1 MITHFRNF
9 AKSKWAGG
17 LFALIIL
24 SFLVV
29 GAQSDIF
36 ASLGPRHIISA
47 GDRSVDSM
55 QFRNDFERVRANL
68 QEQAG
73 RPVSY
78 DDMVKENLH
87 VQYLE
92 SQTQRLG
99 FLDWAYKAGIRPGK
113 ELVLAQIR
121 KIPAFF
127 NQITGQFDQELY
139 AQALAQQNLT
149 SQMLE
154 DDLRDQY
161 VTAHVGSAVFAGL
174 QAPRVYAALL
184 AGQAL
189 ESRDG
194 RWFSVTQD
202 MAGRAGAPTDAQLTA
217 FMKENEARLRSPEF
231 RMISLV
237 LFTPGPNDP
246 RPAIT
251 EEQIQE
257 RYEFRKAALADP
269 EKRTFVTLTVP
280 TKEAADKIAA
290 DLRAGKNPSE
300 VAKANNI
307 QLGDYKGTPQA
318 AVGDPAVGAAVFA
331 LAADQVSAPI
341 QGRLGFTVAKVASI
355 QAGQAV
361 TLESA
366 RPALV
371 QELQAEAVKAA
382 TYAKVEQFEK
392 ARQEGKNLA
401 DAATAAKARVI
412 QLPPF
417 TQQGQLPDGQP
428 MNAPRQ
434 VLESAYALTK
444 GGESDVIDAGDG
456 QYFAVRLDD
465 IRPSA
470 LPTLDEVRAPLG
482 QQWTLREN
490 ARLLSA
496 KAEQLA
502 GRVRAGEDI
511 AKVAA
516 EAGAPLTV
524 RTGVQQSRESQAQ
537 VGDGVLRGL
546 FGQSKG
552 QVFSDA
558 QSQTAFVVGRVDA
571 IHAATPVLAAPLA
584 EQARPRLTEELANTL
599 ADRTIAAAALRTK
612 SRNDPALALQ
622 ALGVEAA
629 AAAPAAPA
637 APAPAKK

>member
-1 MITHFRNF
+1 M
-9 AKSKWAGG
+9 
-17 LFALIIL
+17 
-24 SFLVV
+24 
-29 GAQSDIF
+29 
-36 ASLGPRHIISA
+36 
-47 GDRSVDSM
+47 
-55 QFRNDFERVRANL
+55 
-68 QEQAG
+68 
-73 RPVSY
+73 
-78 DDMVKENLH
+78 
-87 VQYLE
+87 
-92 SQTQRLG
+92 
-99 FLDWAYKAGIRPGK
+99 
-113 ELVLAQIR
+113 
-121 KIPAFF
+121 
-127 NQITGQFDQELY
+127 
-139 AQALAQQNLT
+139 
-149 SQMLE
+149 
-154 DDLRDQY
+154 
-161 VTAHVGSAVFAGL
+161 
-174 QAPRVYAALL
+174 
-184 AGQAL
+184 
-189 ESRDG
+189 
-194 RWFSVTQD
+194 
-202 MAGRAGAPTDAQLTA
+202 
-217 FMKENEARLRSPEF
+217 
-231 RMISLV
+231 
-237 LFTPGPNDP
+237 
-246 RPAIT
+246 
-251 EEQIQE
+251 
-257 RYEFRKAALADP
+257 
-269 EKRTFVTLTVP
+269 
-280 TKEAADKIAA
+280 
-290 DLRAGKNPSE
+290 
-300 VAKANNI
+300 AKANNI
-307 QLGDYKGTPQA
+307 QLGDYKATPQA
-318 AVGDPAVGAAVFA
+318 AVGDPAVGAAVFG
-331 LAADQVSAPI
+331 LAVDQVSAPI
-341 QGRLGFTVAKVASI
+341 QGRLGFTVAKLAAI

-366 RPALV
+366 RPALT

-434 VLESAYALTK
+434 VLESAYTLTK

-546 FGQSKG
+546 FGQSKA

-571 IHAATPVLAAPLA
+571 IHAANPALAAPLA

-599 ADRTIAAAALRTK
+599 ADRTIAAAAARTK

-622 ALGVEAA
+622 ALGVEAP

-637 APAPAKK
+637 APASAKK

>member
-1 MITHFRNF
+1 MITLFRNF
-9 AKSKWAGG
+9 AKSKWAAG

-36 ASLGPRHIISA
+36 ANLGPRHIVSA
-47 GDRSVDSM
+47 GDRSVDAA
-55 QFRNDFERVRANL
+55 QFRADFERVRSNL

-78 DDMVKENLH
+78 EDMVKENLLQ
-87 VQYLE
+87 QYLD

-99 FLDWAYKAGIRPGK
+99 FLDWAWKAGIRPGK

-127 NQITGQFDQELY
+127 NQITGQFDKDLY

-149 SQMLE
+149 SEMLE
-154 DDLRDQY
+154 QDLRDQY

-174 QAPRVYAALL
+174 QAPRAYAALL

-189 ESRDG
+189 ETRDG
-194 RWFSVTQD
+194 RWFTVTQD
-202 MAGRAGAPTDAQLTA
+202 MAGRAAAPTDAQLTA
-217 FMKENEARLRSPEF
+217 FMKENEERLRRPEF

-246 RPAIT
+246 RPTVT
-251 EEQIQE
+251 EEQIKE
-257 RYEFRKAALADP
+257 RYEFRKAALAEP

-280 TKEAADKIAA
+280 TKASADKIAA
-290 DLRAGKNPSE
+290 DLRAGQNPAD

-307 QLGDYKGTPQA
+307 QLGDYKATPQA
-318 AVGDPAVGAAVFA
+318 AVGDPAVGAAVFG
-331 LAADQVSAPI
+331 LAVDQVSAPI
-341 QGRLGFTVAKVASI
+341 QGRLGFTVAKVMAV
-355 QAGQAV
+355 QPGKAV

-366 RPALV
+366 RPALT

-401 DAATAAKARVI
+401 AAAEAAKARVI

-434 VLESAYALTK
+434 VLESAYALSK

-465 IRPSA
+465 VRPAA
-470 LPTLDEVRAPLG
+470 LPTLDEVRAPLA

-490 ARLLSA
+490 ARRLSA
-496 KAEQLA
+496 KAEELA

-516 EAGAPLTV
+516 EAGAQLTV

-546 FGQSKG
+546 FGQGKG
-552 QVFSDA
+552 QVFSGQ
-558 QSQTAFVVGRVDA
+558 QSQDSFVVGRVDA
-571 IHAATPVLAAPLA
+571 VHAAVPALAASLA
-584 EQARPRLTEELANTL
+584 EQARPRLTEELANAM
-599 ADRTIAAAALRTK
+599 ADRTIAAAAARTK

-622 ALGVEAA
+622 ALGVEVP
-629 AAAPAAPA
+629 AAAPA
-637 APAPAKK
+637 KK

>member
-1 MITHFRNF
+1 MITYFRNF
-9 AKSKWAGG
+9 AKSKWAAG

-24 SFLVV
+24 SFLIV

-36 ASLGPRHIISA
+36 ANLGPRHIISA
-47 GDRSVDSM
+47 GDRSVDSN
-55 QFRNDFERVRANL
+55 QFRADFERVRANL

-87 VQYLE
+87 QQYLD

-113 ELVLAQIR
+113 ELILAQIR

-127 NQITGQFDQELY
+127 NQITGQFDKDLY

-149 SQMLE
+149 SEMLE

-189 ESRDG
+189 ETRDG
-194 RWFSVTQD
+194 RWFSVTQA

-237 LFTPGPNDP
+237 LFSPGPNDAP
-246 RPAIT
+246 PAIT
-251 EEQIQE
+251 EEQIKE
-257 RYEFRKAALADP
+257 RYEFRKSALAEP

-290 DLRAGKNPSE
+290 DLRASKNPAE

-307 QLGDYKGTPQA
+307 QLGDYKATPQA

-341 QGRLGFTVAKVASI
+341 QGRLGFTVAKVATI
-355 QAGQAV
+355 QAGEAV
-361 TLESA
+361 SLETA
-366 RPALV
+366 RAAVV

-417 TQQGQLPDGQP
+417 TEQGQLPDGQP

-434 VLESAYALTK
+434 VLESAYALSK

-456 QYFAVRLDD
+456 QYFAVRLDE

-482 QQWTLREN
+482 QQWTMREN

-496 KAEQLA
+496 KAEELA

-516 EAGAPLTV
+516 DAGVQLTV
-524 RTGVQQSRESQAQ
+524 RTAVQQSRESQAQ

-546 FGQSKG
+546 FGQAKG
-552 QVFSDA
+552 QVFSGQQA
-558 QSQTAFVVGRVDA
+558 QDSFVVGRVDA
-571 IHAATPVLAAPLA
+571 IHAADPALAAPLA
-584 EQARPRLTEELANTL
+584 EQARPRLTEELANTM
-599 ADRTIAAAALRTK
+599 ADRTIAAAAARTK

-622 ALGVEAA
+622 ALGVEA
-629 AAAPAAPA
+629 PAAPA
-637 APAPAKK
+637 KK